1 MATQLPNATADT
13 ASRVEATLSARVRVI
28 RPLAAVLAVVLVL
41 GGCDLLG
48 GDGSGTSGREADG
61 ATLGA
66 VGPPASP
73 KAYRELLATVGT
85 PVSTALAG
93 IAEATSL
100 TSLSSRVARAE
111 QVAGQAAERLGQT
124 VPPADLGAEHADL
137 VQAFKRLHG
146 DLGGLRDAVEGR
158 ELCAAAAV
166 MVRLGRSDGLTA
178 VRDAA
183 NDLTDKGRAQGYVFG
198 LLAPLAAEEQN
209 RRLPNGQ
216 LVRPGSRTGRGQ
228 LTVDNGGNWDAVV
241 TLAVDKRPAVSVY
254 VRSNAKHTVDGIR
267 DGSYLVYYT
276 TGTDWDAKARGFTRG
291 CAFAQFDD
299 SFEFATTRTATQVQ
313 WDKWTITLQ
322 PVSGGTART
331 SDVDPDEFPAV

>member
-1 MATQLPNATADT
+1 MA
-13 ASRVEATLSARVRVI
+13 
-28 RPLAAVLAVVLVL
+28 
-41 GGCDLLG
+41 
-48 GDGSGTSGREADG
+48 
-61 ATLGA
+61 
-66 VGPPASP
+66 
-73 KAYRELLATVGT
+73 
-85 PVSTALAG
+85 
-93 IAEATSL
+93 
-100 TSLSSRVARAE
+100 
-111 QVAGQAAERLGQT
+111 
-124 VPPADLGAEHADL
+124 
-137 VQAFKRLHG
+137 
-146 DLGGLRDAVEGR
+146 
-158 ELCAAAAV
+158 
-166 MVRLGRSDGLTA
+166 RLGRSDGLTA

-183 NDLTDKGRAQGYVFG
+183 NALTDKGRAQGYVFG

-254 VRSNAKHTVDGIR
+254 VRANAKHTVDGIR

-291 CAFAQFDD
+291 CAFAQFND
-299 SFEFATTRTATQVQ
+299 SFEFVTTRTATQVQ